1 MKRCIGQHYSVFDE
15 MIAGPAAAQHND
27 DGSATVCVCV
37 CMCVILVNKNPFIY
51 LEIRQA
57 QT

>member
-37 CMCVILVNKNPFIY
+37 CMCVILD